1 MQKRSFPCP
10 CCFASFTRKDNLKR
24 HFNINHKNTNW
35 KPSDSQSLE
44 EKQSK
49 TSVACEEIDFT
60 DLKRNG
66 DSGPYDQNT
75 SNSLSSSSVFP
86 TYTNYTSTGSGPP
99 SLTKFDVKTSNLNSI
114 VDNLHG
120 KKTKLPFYTCN
131 LSSDCVQDCSFQY
144 LVPFA
149 LYCVAHNFL
158 KVLEFSVHL
167 CP

>member
-1 MQKRSFPCP
+1 VPLKEVNIDLN
-10 CCFASFTRKDNLKR
+10 RKDNLKR

-75 SNSLSSSSVFP
+75 SNSLSSS
-86 TYTNYTSTGSGPP
+86 
-99 SLTKFDVKTSNLNSI
+99 
-114 VDNLHG
+114 
-120 KKTKLPFYTCN
+120 
-131 LSSDCVQDCSFQY
+131 
-144 LVPFA
+144 
-149 LYCVAHNFL
+149 
-158 KVLEFSVHL
+158 VL
-167 CP
+167 